1 MGFTFLYLS
10 EDPSWRVDVGEEGRL
25 LFRKGIP
32 LHKDLRY
39 QGTVWGQ
46 VSFWS
51 FDTKTNFRIIGS
63 MWQKNC
69 TKTAVCTSTKTET
82 NSSRKKTTET
92 ETDDNRSRRKPKPPI
107 IEVHDNRCRR

>member
-32 LHKDLRY
+32 LHKGIRY
-39 QGTVWGQ
+39 QGTVWGH

-51 FDTKTNFRIIGS
+51 FDTKTSFRIIGP
-63 MWQKNC
+63 MWHKKLC
-69 TKTAVCTSTKTET
+69 KDGCF
-82 NSSRKKTTET
+82 SSDENRDKFYSEKSTET
-92 ETDDNRSRRKPKPPI
+92 ETDDNRNDDNQSRRKPK
-107 IEVHDNRCRR
+107 RR